1 MKITLTIDE
10 VKQAVAK
17 TLGWEGKDFIL
28 VIDGYGEPELSTEV
42 VRVMNAMKP
51 FLTATGEIMYDKKI
65 AAIKC
70 LRELFL
76 DKSYVP
82 NPTNPRDYRPSLIG
96 LGAAKRTVEDW
107 PNFIAKA
114 KRNGCFPYASGG
126 DWIQ

>member
-28 VIDGYGEPELSTEV
+28 VIDGYGEPELNSEV
-42 VRVMNAMKP
+42 VKVMNAMKP
-51 FLTATGEIMYDKKI
+51 FLTLTGEIQPDKKI

-76 DKSYVP
+76 DQNYVKD
-82 NPTNPRDYRPSLIG
+82 PTNPRDYRPSLIG
-96 LGAAKRTVEDW
+96 LATAKRTVEDW

-114 KRNGCFPYASGG
+114 KRNGRFPYASGG
-126 DWIQ
+126 DWI

>member
-1 MKITLTIDE
+1 MKIILTIDE

-28 VIDGYGEPELSTEV
+28 VIDGYGEPEMNSEV
-42 VRVMNAMKP
+42 GRVIEAMKP
-51 FLTATGEIMYDKKI
+51 FFSPTGEVYNDKKI

-82 NPTNPRDYRPSLIG
+82 NPSNPRDFRPSLLG
-96 LGAAKRTVEDW
+96 LASAKRTVEDW
-107 PNFIAKA
+107 ASFIATA
-114 KRNGCFPYASGG
+114 KRNGKFPPAANG
-126 DWIQ
+126 DWNG